1 MRPLSLTSA
10 NQPEIAARMTAIV
23 ERYAAHVAAGA
34 IEADAGQ
41 LHAVGRLARLER
53 ELADYRPPTKSGA
66 LGWLMARRTLA
77 APLGVYLY
85 GDVGRGKTMLMD
97 LFFGSASAAKKR
109 RTHFHEF
116 MADVHERI
124 RAVREQQKSNH
135 GNGDAIARVAEAIAS
150 ETLLLCFDEFIV
162 TDIADAM
169 ILGRLF
175 EKLFALGVVLV
186 ATSNVPPDDLY
197 KDGLNRALFI
207 PFIRLLEERVD
218 VVRLDARTD
227 FRLEKLQDVAT
238 WHVPADEAAR
248 ASIDRAW
255 RKLAGP
261 NGGAPIELLHLGRTI
276 YVPRAG
282 GGAARFSFRDLCE
295 VPLGASDFVTI
306 ARAFHTLVVEDI
318 PVIAAERRNEAKRFI
333 LLIDTL
339 YDNAVK
345 LIASAA
351 AEPDQLYG
359 GTEGFEAFEFRRTA
373 SRLHE
378 MRSDGYLA
386 LPHGRRASAAT
397 QAPAGV
403 IET

>member
-1 MRPLSLTSA
+1 MRPLHLSPA
-10 NQPEIAARMTAIV
+10 NQPEVASGRAIG
-23 ERYAAHVAAGA
+23 ERYAARVAAGE

-41 LHAVGRLARLER
+41 LQAIGHLARLER
-53 ELADYRPPTKSGA
+53 ELSEYRPPVKSGA
-66 LGWLMARRTLA
+66 LGWLMARQPLA
-77 APLGVYLY
+77 PPRGVYLF

-97 LFFGSASAAKKR
+97 LFFSAAPAAKKR
-109 RTHFHEF
+109 RRHFHEF
-116 MADVHERI
+116 MAEVHERI
-124 RAVREQQKSNH
+124 RYVREQQKTSH
-135 GNGDAIARVAEAIAS
+135 DNGDTIARVAEAVGG

-169 ILGRLF
+169 ILARLF

-197 KDGLNRALFI
+197 KDGLNRALFL

-218 VVRLDARTD
+218 VVHLDARTD
-227 FRLEKLQDVAT
+227 FRLEKLQDVAS
-238 WHVPADEAAR
+238 WHVPADAAAR
-248 ASIDRAW
+248 AAIDRTW
-255 RKLAGP
+255 RKLAGGG
-261 NGGAPIELLHLGRTI
+261 GGASMELAHLGRTI
-276 YVPRAG
+276 QVPRAG

-295 VPLGASDFVTI
+295 MPLGAGDFVAI
-306 ARAFHTLVVEDI
+306 ARKFHTLVIEDI

-339 YDNAVK
+339 YDSAVK

-351 AEPDQLYG
+351 AEPDRLYA

-373 SRLHE
+373 SRLYE
-378 MRSDGYLA
+378 MRSKAYLA
-386 LPHGRRASAAT
+386 LPHGRRRITPA

-403 IET
+403 VET